1 MERDQG
7 ADRLIETILWED
19 AQCETAQWA
28 RDTGLS
34 SIKGCAAFWRGDYG
48 DAVDLL
54 YPARYIAISFG
65 GSHAQ
70 LDIIDWTVTEVA
82 SRAGMRSTA
91 EALAQ
96 ERLALKSHSAI
107 NINLLRR
114 SRASGVE
121 LLSAAYDNIPFELEA
136 RRVAIVRRP

>member
-1 MERDQG
+1 MAYLGAERDQDT
-7 ADRLIETILWED
+7 DRLIKTIHRED
-19 AQCETAQWA
+19 TQCETAQWA
-28 RDTGLS
+28 RETGLPL
-34 SIKGCAAFWRGDYG
+34 IKGFAAFWRGYYG

-54 YPARYIAISFG
+54 YPERYIAISFG

-70 LDIIDWTVTEVA
+70 PDIIDWTITEVA

-121 LLSAAYDNIPFELEA
+121 LLSAA
-136 RRVAIVRRP
+136 

>member
-1 MERDQG
+1 M
-7 ADRLIETILWED
+7 
-19 AQCETAQWA
+19 
-28 RDTGLS
+28 
-34 SIKGCAAFWRGDYG
+34 IKGFAAFWRGDYG

-70 LDIIDWTVTEVA
+70 RDIIDWTITEVA
-82 SRAGMRSTA
+82 SRAGMRSAA
-91 EALAQ
+91 EVLAQ
-96 ERLALKSHSAI
+96 ERLAHKSHSAI

-121 LLSAAYDNIPFELEA
+121 LLPAA
-136 RRVAIVRRP
+136 